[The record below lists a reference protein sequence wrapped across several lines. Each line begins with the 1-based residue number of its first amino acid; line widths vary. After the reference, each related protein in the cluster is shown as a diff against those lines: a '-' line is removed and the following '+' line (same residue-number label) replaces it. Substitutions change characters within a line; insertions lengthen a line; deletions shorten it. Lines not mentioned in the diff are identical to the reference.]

1 MSSRIEY
8 LPSQSHAPWSVRF
21 GTKRVQ
27 FQDEKSA
34 KDYAAKLKDRIEAP
48 HVYPRRE
55 KPESTHGR

>member
-1 MSSRIEY
+1 MIMSVRIEY

-34 KDYAAKLKDRIEAP
+34 QDYAAKLKDRIEAP
-48 HVYPRRE
+48 HVYPRRDPQD
-55 KPESTHGR
+55 K